1 MLSVVQRPV
10 LLQRMRFQ
18 AAVLEAPVA
27 VHLAGDR
34 EVVRLAA
41 AQEDRVAPEAP
52 VDLVLLAEQARQV
65 AAMQALLPLALAKE
79 AAHAKA
85 VAAHMLY
92 PQVVQVLVPQV
103 PPVVRAQMSVL
114 LILALRLVLLVLAL
128 VGLPAKGLVDVP
140 R

>member
-18 AAVLEAPVA
+18 AAALEAPVA

-34 EVVRLAA
+34 VAVRLAA

-65 AAMQALLPLALAKE
+65 AAMQALLPLAQAKE
-79 AAHAKA
+79 VEHVKA
-85 VAAHMLY
+85 VVDHMLY

-103 PPVVRAQMSVL
+103 PPVVRVRMSVL
-114 LILALRLVLLVLAL
+114 LILALRLVLLALAL